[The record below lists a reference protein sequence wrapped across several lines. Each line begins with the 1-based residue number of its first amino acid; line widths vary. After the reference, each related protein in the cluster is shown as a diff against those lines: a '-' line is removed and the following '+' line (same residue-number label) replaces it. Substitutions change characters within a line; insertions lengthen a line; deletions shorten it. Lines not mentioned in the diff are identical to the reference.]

1 MRWTM
6 LDTIKVEVNDRHK
19 MGLELAWLLTSRH
32 KFVCF
37 DVTACEDIN
46 CARSSLC
53 QAHKLSQKSI
63 RMEF

>member
-1 MRWTM
+1 M

-37 DVTACEDIN
+37 DVTACEDN
-46 CARSSLC
+46 CARSSLS
-53 QAHKLSQKSI
+53 QADKLSQKSI